1 MLRDILKTEILN
13 DLLKQKA
20 EGMVDIILVK
30 YRAICIFFIII
41 RVSNIFYLSLY
52 LKK

>member
-1 MLRDILKTEILN
+1 MTSLN
-13 DLLKQKA
+13 KKV

-30 YRAICIFFIII
+30 CRVICIFFIII
-41 RVSNIFYLSLY
+41 RVSNIFYLSLC

>member
-1 MLRDILKTEILN
+1 MTVTLMTGFRYWKMTDNELTLH

-30 YRAICIFFIII
+30 YRAICIFFHNH
-41 RVSNIFYLSLY
+41 SCF
-52 LKK
+52 